1 MQKSSIT
8 FLQIIFKSFLRPG
21 IVAQA
26 YNSGTQEAM
35 AGTTKESDS
44 VSKSQT
50 LPDTGNP
57 STSEAETV

>member
-26 YNSGTQEAM
+26 YNSGTQEA
-35 AGTTKESDS
+35 
-44 VSKSQT
+44 
-50 LPDTGNP
+50 
-57 STSEAETV
+57 EARGPP